1 MRPAALIVRMAGL
14 ALLTLPAL
22 PALADKFMLDPTEP
36 PLQLCS
42 SVQKNVRFM
51 HNVWDNGARDTFALM
66 KSYIG
71 EQLSGKGEGEAK
83 LLKVYREVIGRIEAG
98 DFSEPRMAHGEGQI
112 AARNNAGTLCLTAFP
127 TDDTVGRRTPVAN
140 PVSRD

>member
-1 MRPAALIVRMAGL
+1 MRPSAPIARMAGL
-14 ALLTLPAL
+14 ALLSLAAL
-22 PALADKFMLDPTEP
+22 PALADKFQLDPTEP

-51 HNVWDNGARDTFALM
+51 HNVWDNGARETFAQM

-98 DFSEPRMAHGEGQI
+98 DYSEPRMAHGEGQI
-112 AARNNAGTLCLTAFP
+112 AARNNAGTLCLTVFP
-127 TDDTVGRRTPVAN
+127 TDDAVGQRTPVAN

>member
-1 MRPAALIVRMAGL
+1 MRVAALIARLAGI

-36 PLQLCS
+36 PLQLCTG
-42 SVQKNVRFM
+42 VQKNVRFM
-51 HNVWDNGARDTFALM
+51 HNVWDNGARDTFAQM
-66 KSYIG
+66 KAYIN
-71 EQLSGKGEGEAK
+71 EQLTGKGEGEAK
-83 LLKVYREVIGRIEAG
+83 LLKIYNEMITRIEAG
-98 DFSEPRMAHGEGQI
+98 DYSEPKMIHGEGQI

-127 TDDTVGRRTPVAN
+127 TTETVGKRSPIAN

>member
-14 ALLTLPAL
+14 ALLTLPAR

-51 HNVWDNGARDTFALM
+51 HNVWDNGARDTFAQM

-140 PVSRD
+140 PVSHD

>member
-1 MRPAALIVRMAGL
+1 MHAAALIARCAGI
-14 ALLTLPAL
+14 ALLAL
-22 PALADKFMLDPTEP
+22 PAVPAQADKFTLDASEP

-51 HNVWDNGARDTFALM
+51 HNVWDNGARDTFAQM
-66 KSYIG
+66 KAYIG

-83 LLKVYREVIGRIEAG
+83 LLKVYREMIGRIETG
-98 DFSEPRMAHGEGQI
+98 DYSEPRMAHGEGQL

-127 TDDTVGRRTPVAN
+127 SDDAVGKRTPLAN

>member
-1 MRPAALIVRMAGL
+1 MRPAALIVRITGL

-22 PALADKFMLDPTEP
+22 PAQADKFLLDPTEP

-51 HNVWDNGARDTFALM
+51 HNVWDNGARDTFAQM

-83 LLKVYREVIGRIEAG
+83 LLKVYREIIGRIEAG
-98 DFSEPRMAHGEGQI
+98 DYSEPRMAHGEGQI

-127 TDDTVGRRTPVAN
+127 TDDAVGRRTPVAN
-140 PVSRD
+140 PLSRD